1 MLARIDDGMT
11 DNGPRAGAAR
21 ERFCVVTRTVLPLDQ
36 LIRFVAAPDGRV
48 IPDLKRKL
56 PGRGAWVTGRR
67 EAVALAVRRGALK
80 RALGGAAEAAADLPG
95 LTEQLLRR
103 TVLDALAMAG
113 KAGQVAA
120 GFTKTLA
127 AVEAGAGVAVMHAS
141 EAAADGVRKIAAAAE
156 RCHAGAPPRPLPEIK
171 IFASTELDLA
181 LARSNVVHAALLSG
195 YASEAVLARFRVLD
209 RYCTS
214 ATGEK
219 GVDTAATIE
228 PGLGS

>member
-1 MLARIDDGMT
+1 MLARIDDVMT
-11 DNGPRAGAAR
+11 DNGPRLGAAR
-21 ERFCVVTRTVLPLDQ
+21 ERFCVATRAVLPLDE

-56 PGRGAWVTGRR
+56 PGRGAWVTARR
-67 EAVALAVRRGALK
+67 DLVALAVRRGALK
-80 RALGGAAEAAADLPG
+80 RALGGTVEVAAGLPD

-103 TVLDALAMAG
+103 AVLDALAMAN

-120 GFTKTLA
+120 GFAKTVA
-127 AVEAGAGVAVMHAS
+127 AVESGAAVAVVHAS
-141 EAAADGVRKIAAAAE
+141 EAAADGVRKIAAAE
-156 RCHAGAPPRPLPEIK
+156 RGRAGAGLRPLPDIK

-195 YASEAVLARFRVLD
+195 YASEAVLARFHVLD

-214 ATGEK
+214 TAGDK
-219 GVDTAATIE
+219 GVDTVATIE
-228 PGLGS
+228 PGPGL

>member
-1 MLARIDDGMT
+1 
-11 DNGPRAGAAR
+11 
-21 ERFCVVTRTVLPLDQ
+21 VLPLDE

-56 PGRGAWVTGRR
+56 PGRGAWVTARR
-67 EAVALAVRRGALK
+67 DVVALAVRRGALK
-80 RALGGAAEAAADLPG
+80 RALGDAVEVAAGLPD

-103 TVLDALAMAG
+103 AVLDALAMAN

-120 GFTKTLA
+120 GFAKTLA
-127 AVEAGAGVAVMHAS
+127 AVESGAAVAVVHAS

-156 RCHAGAPPRPLPEIK
+156 RGRAGVGLRLLPDIK
-171 IFASTELDLA
+171 IFASMELDLA

-195 YASEAVLARFRVLD
+195 YASEAVLARFRAHD
-209 RYCTS
+209 RYCAS

-219 GVDTAATIE
+219 GGDTAATIE
-228 PGLGS
+228 PGPGS